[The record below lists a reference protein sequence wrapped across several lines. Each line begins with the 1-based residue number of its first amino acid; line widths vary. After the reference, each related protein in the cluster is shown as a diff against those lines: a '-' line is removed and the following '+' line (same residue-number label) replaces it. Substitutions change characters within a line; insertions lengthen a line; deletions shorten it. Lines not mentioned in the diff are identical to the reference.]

1 MDFDVGPRQ
10 SKPQVNDR
18 SFREMCRRIYEHP
31 VSAEVGRADLDLARL
46 AFIGHVQVAQML
58 NSLFSTSR
66 D

>member
-46 AFIGHVQVAQML
+46 AFIGHV
-58 NSLFSTSR
+58 
-66 D
+66 